1 MNHYI
6 CTMVKFELNILGCGS
21 AIPTVRRN
29 PSSQVINLRDKLYMI
44 DCGEGA
50 QVQMRKMKLS
60 KNRLNHIFLSHLHG
74 DHCLGLIGLIS
85 TMGMVENGGE
95 LVIHAHPDAEKL
107 FRPHLDY
114 FCADL
119 PFNVRFNGIAPQKHE
134 LIFEDRS
141 LEVYSIPLKHRVPS
155 CGFLFKE
162 KEKSRHIIPE
172 MTAFHEVPRAYL
184 NLLKGG
190 ADYVKPDGTVI
201 PNKILTK
208 NPDPARKYAYCSDT
222 AYSERIIPIIE
233 GVDTLYHEA
242 TFAESEKARAK
253 ETMHSTAKQ
262 AAEIAKKANVSK
274 LLLGHYSARYHDLA
288 PLLEEA
294 KAVFKNS
301 HLVQDGYTFRI

>member
-1 MNHYI
+1 ME
-6 CTMVKFELNILGCGS
+6 KFDVNILGCGS
-21 AIPTVRRN
+21 AIPTTRRN

-50 QVQMRKMKLS
+50 QVQMRKMKL
-60 KNRLNHIFLSHLHG
+60 KYNRLNHIFLSHLHG

-119 PFNVRFNGIAPQKHE
+119 PFSVRFNGIAPQKHE

-141 LEVYSIPLKHRVPS
+141 VEVYSIPLKHRVPS

-162 KEKSRHIIPE
+162 KEKSRHIISE
-172 MTAFHEVPRAYL
+172 MTAFHQVPKAYY

-190 ADYVKPDGTVI
+190 ADYVKPTGEI
-201 PNKILTK
+201 IKNSLLTK
-208 NPDPARKYAYCSDT
+208 SPEPARKYAYCSDT

-242 TFAESEKARAK
+242 TFCEKERPRAK

-262 AAEIAKKANVSK
+262 AATIAKAAGVGK
-274 LLLGHYSARYHDLA
+274 LLLGHYSARYHDLN
-288 PLLEEA
+288 PILTEA
-294 KAVFKNS
+294 KSVFEKS
-301 HLVQDGYTFRI
+301 FLVQDGYTFKI